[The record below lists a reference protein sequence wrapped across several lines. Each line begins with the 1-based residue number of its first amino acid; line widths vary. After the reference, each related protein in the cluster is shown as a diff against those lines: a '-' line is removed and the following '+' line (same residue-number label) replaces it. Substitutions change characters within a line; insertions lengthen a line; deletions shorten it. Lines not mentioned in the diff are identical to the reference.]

1 MMPRSA
7 RERSRCMGV
16 ELIQPNMRKGL
27 LVLMLILAAAF
38 GIYIGAA
45 LRPSSPW
52 PAVSVTTTVFF
63 TATATVTSIVTFAA
77 TTEEAIAE
85 GDFTLPIV
93 DAKGLT
99 GSNLTLSSLR
109 GNVIVLEFMRPSC
122 PFSQKAALF
131 MEKLYEQYAKK
142 EVVFIAIAGGWD
154 SSPTAVA
161 EFIQRYNSSLT
172 YVYDSTGEVFQMYGV
187 KAVPILFVLSKS
199 GAVSSS
205 YLGAPSYDI
214 IAKAIDEQVG

>member
-1 MMPRSA
+1 
-7 RERSRCMGV
+7 MGV
-16 ELIQPNMRKGL
+16 QPIQSNMRKGL
-27 LVLMLILAAAF
+27 LVLLFILAAAF
-38 GIYIGAA
+38 GIYAGAA
-45 LRPSSPW
+45 LGPSLPW
-52 PAVSVTTTVFF
+52 HAASGATTVSF

-77 TTEEAIAE
+77 TIEQAIVE

-93 DAKGLT
+93 GAKGLT
-99 GSNLTLSSLR
+99 GSNLTLSSFR

-122 PFSQKAALF
+122 PFSQKAAPF

-142 EVVFIAIAGGWD
+142 GVVFIAIAGRWD
-154 SSPTAVA
+154 SSPAAVA
-161 EFIQRYNSSLT
+161 EFIQMYNSSLT
-172 YVYDSTGEVFQMYGV
+172 YVYDATGEVFQMYGV
-187 KAVPILFVLSKS
+187 KAVPTLFVLSKI

>member
-1 MMPRSA
+1 V
-7 RERSRCMGV
+7 GV
-16 ELIQPNMRKGL
+16 QPIQQNMRKAL
-27 LVLMLILAAAF
+27 LILMFILAAAL
-38 GIYIGAA
+38 GIYVGAA
-45 LRPSSPW
+45 LRPSLPW
-52 PAVSVTTTVFF
+52 HATPGTTTVSF

-77 TTEEAIAE
+77 ITEEAIVE
-85 GDFTLPIV
+85 GDFTLPV
-93 DAKGLT
+93 VGAKGLT
-99 GSNLTLSSLR
+99 GSNLTLSSFW

-122 PFSQKAALF
+122 PFSQKAAPF
-131 MEKLYEQYAKK
+131 MEKLYEQCAKK
-142 EVVFIAIAGGWD
+142 GVVFIAIAGRWD

-172 YVYDSTGEVFQMYGV
+172 YVYDATGEVFQRYGV
-187 KAVPILFVLSKS
+187 KAVPTLFVLSKG

>member
-1 MMPRSA
+1 V
-7 RERSRCMGV
+7 GV
-16 ELIQPNMRKGL
+16 QPIQQNMRKGL
-27 LVLMLILAAAF
+27 LILMFILAAAF
-38 GIYIGAA
+38 GIYVGAV
-45 LRPSSPW
+45 LRPSLPW
-52 PAVSVTTTVFF
+52 HAASGTTTVSF
-63 TATATVTSIVTFAA
+63 TATATVTPIVTFAA
-77 TTEEAIAE
+77 TTEEAVVE

-93 DAKGLT
+93 GAKGLT
-99 GSNLTLSSLR
+99 GSNLTLSSFR

-122 PFSQKAALF
+122 PFSQKAAPF

-142 EVVFIAIAGGWD
+142 GVVFIAIAGRWD
-154 SSPTAVA
+154 SSPAAVA

-172 YVYDSTGEVFQMYGV
+172 YVYDSTGEVFQMYAV
-187 KAVPILFVLSKS
+187 KAVPTLFVLSKS

>member
-1 MMPRSA
+1 
-7 RERSRCMGV
+7 MGV
-16 ELIQPNMRKGL
+16 QPIQPNMRKGL
-27 LVLMLILAAAF
+27 LVLMFVLAAAF
-38 GIYIGAA
+38 GIYVGAA
-45 LRPSSPW
+45 LRPSLPW
-52 PAVSVTTTVFF
+52 HAASGTTTVSF

-77 TTEEAIAE
+77 TTEQAIVE

-93 DAKGLT
+93 GAKGLT
-99 GSNLTLSSLR
+99 GSNLTLSSFR

-122 PFSQKAALF
+122 PFSQKAAPF

-142 EVVFIAIAGGWD
+142 GVVFIAIAGRWD

-161 EFIQRYNSSLT
+161 EFIQRYNSNLT
-172 YVYDSTGEVFQMYGV
+172 YVYDATGEVFQMYGV
-187 KAVPILFVLSKS
+187 KAVPTLFVLSKS